1 MKAIEIF
8 SLILWLFWFFA
19 YLVLVWKSRVNNEIS
34 YLKIVFPIAIL
45 FNALWPKETW
55 SLRKKILIAYPILLL
70 VSIST
75 FQIKEQ
81 IHNKKQRAAYV
92 SSYVIP
98 VS

>member
-1 MKAIEIF
+1 MFMEAIEIF
-8 SLILWLFWFFA
+8 SLILWFFA

-34 YLKIVFPIAIL
+34 YLKIIFPIAIL

-55 SLRKKILIAYPILLL
+55 SLRMKILIACPVLLL